1 MRMAQSML
9 YHLLRFFL
17 SAEKNSVAMFLFV
30 SHQRSELRKLMTFIG
45 TLYNAAAKKKATS
58 LQVWEQYV
66 TLLDDTALQ
75 KKKSNVQT

>member
-1 MRMAQSML
+1 
-9 YHLLRFFL
+9 
-17 SAEKNSVAMFLFV
+17 MFLFV

-45 TLYNAAAKKKATS
+45 TLYNAAAKKKVTR

-75 KKKSNVQT
+75 KKKSNVQTLNHFNPLPPNSPNLSRFKFTRRT